1 MFKITDIQFQKN
13 YDYIVTE
20 LRRFFKQKGYTEV
33 YCQGSRTI
41 LAACEDPETV
51 AQYIF
56 GGINYPL
63 PQTGQMNLE
72 SILLKNPND
81 IEKIFCMTTSYRNE
95 PFPINGR
102 HDLLFPMFEF
112 ELHGNINDLR
122 KLEMDLVYYLGFG
135 DSLSLNYED
144 VCERYDIT
152 EVSADIETKLQTDY
166 GNVISLEMFPQRSHP
181 FWNMKQYDK
190 TLFNK
195 IDVILCG
202 METIGSA
209 ERSVN
214 VNEMQKNFY
223 SVSGGNYAKL
233 LFSLFTEERVKRELD
248 EYLSLK
254 MFPRFGGGIGITRM
268 ERAMKIAEILK

>member
-1 MFKITDIQFQKN
+1 
-13 YDYIVTE
+13 
-20 LRRFFKQKGYTEV
+20 
-33 YCQGSRTI
+33 
-41 LAACEDPETV
+41 
-51 AQYIF
+51 
-56 GGINYPL
+56 
-63 PQTGQMNLE
+63 MNLE

-112 ELHGNINDLR
+112 ESHGNINDLR

-214 VNEMQKNFY
+214 VDEMQKNFY